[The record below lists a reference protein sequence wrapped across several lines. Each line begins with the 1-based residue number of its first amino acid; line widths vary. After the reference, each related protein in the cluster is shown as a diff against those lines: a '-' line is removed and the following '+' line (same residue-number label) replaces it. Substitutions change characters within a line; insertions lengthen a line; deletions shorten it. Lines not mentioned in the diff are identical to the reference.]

1 MKSKEYFKSLSIL
14 WAALVAGQIFFAAIV
29 YYLHKSGN
37 FAVDE
42 NLNRIFLVIV
52 PAFVVV
58 GIAGNILFFKA
69 KLKQLKFK
77 KDLSYKMEQYR
88 VALLV
93 SYALIEGPSILGIVA
108 FLLTGNIVFL
118 SLSILIILL
127 FFVNKPSKYKF
138 SLDLEL
144 SGDEKK
150 LIEIEE

>member
-1 MKSKEYFKSLSIL
+1 M
-14 WAALVAGQIFFAAIV
+14 
-29 YYLHKSGN
+29 
-37 FAVDE
+37 
-42 NLNRIFLVIV
+42 